1 MYECI
6 DLSTIMIPDIYWG
19 YNIEMEFHTD
29 IWYLV
34 MTKPRMEEM
43 AEINLKNQ
51 SIEYFLPRFT
61 NGKREGKVIFPE
73 YIFIKPK
80 MGNTYQAI
88 RSTRGVSDFVRFEM
102 AFANVSDETIDE
114 LKEVV
119 VVMNDRMDQ
128 TNLHQKGE
136 EVFIKS
142 GPFKDFNVIF
152 EKYDA
157 DKSVIVLI
165 NFLRHQQRVKIKA
178 KMIA

>member
-1 MYECI
+1 
-6 DLSTIMIPDIYWG
+6 MI
-19 YNIEMEFHTD
+19 FKTD

-34 MTKPRMEEM
+34 KTKPRMEEM

-51 SIEYFLPRFT
+51 SIQYFLPRFT
-61 NGKREGKVIFPE
+61 CGKREGKVIFPG

-80 MGNTYQAI
+80 SDNAYQAI
-88 RSTRGVSDFVRFEM
+88 RSTKGVSDFVRFEM
-102 AFANVSDETIDE
+102 AFANASDETIDE

-119 VVMNDRMDQ
+119 DVMNDRMDQ
-128 TNLHQKGE
+128 ANLHQKGE

-142 GPFKDFNVIF
+142 GPFKDFNGIF

-157 DKSVIVLI
+157 DQSAIVLI

-178 KMIA
+178 EMIA